1 MLHHHLLT
9 WILLLSVAVKIYDL
23 CPKIIVT
30 NVINCDLCDY
40 QTETT
45 HSNSK
50 ALCSEAIIYELW
62 FKSDTKNTGTK
73 CYVIL
78 LLSTATKH
86 YFHRQTC
93 ATCHAIFALRQ
104 YNSITATLW
113 HTEISLK
120 IHEWNNL
127 ILWWCF

>member
-1 MLHHHLLT
+1 MQLYVT
-9 WILLLSVAVKIYDL
+9 PTPFDVNFTVAVKIYYL
-23 CPKIIVT
+23 YTKIIVT
-30 NVINCDLCDY
+30 DVINCDLCDY

-62 FKSDTKNTGTK
+62 FKSDTKKSGTK

-93 ATCHAIFALRQ
+93 AMCHAIFVQFYHRHSMAYRDLSQ
-104 YNSITATLW
+104 NT
-113 HTEISLK
+113 
-120 IHEWNNL
+120 
-127 ILWWCF
+127 